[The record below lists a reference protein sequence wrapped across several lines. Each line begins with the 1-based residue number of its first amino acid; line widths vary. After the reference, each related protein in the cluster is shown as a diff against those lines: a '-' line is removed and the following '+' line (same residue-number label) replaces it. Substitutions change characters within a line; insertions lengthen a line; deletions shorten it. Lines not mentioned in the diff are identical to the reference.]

1 MKKPVFKVTPA
12 IAYVVG
18 IAIGIAIGSSDEYL
32 RAGGTKE
39 KVERVAQKASSE
51 VKRFVANIKGKS
63 KERDLN

>member
-12 IAYVVG
+12 IAYIIG

-51 VKRFVANIKGKS
+51 VNRFVANIKGKS